1 MFCKWTYWH
10 ARRNIILYWK
20 TLNRYFP
27 TTNCKLKKKNF
38 QPVLKPTLNTASILF
53 IYFFFFYFFFSKRHC
68 SINTASILKRDTSKS
83 RDQDCRLQTN
93 SKPKNTGQETKVLG
107 NPLWREN
114 EIDSRVLKMSWYL
127 HGCTVVFSFVIPH
140 NLNSETF
147 SFQKEAMAV
156 ILSWCVFVRVLQ
168 QSLTY
173 EERRAS

>member
-1 MFCKWTYWH
+1 MFCKWTYWR

-27 TTNCKLKKKNF
+27 TTNCKLKKKNL
-38 QPVLKPTLNTASILF
+38 QPVLKPTL
-53 IYFFFFYFFFSKRHC
+53 
-68 SINTASILKRDTSKS
+68 NTASILKRDTSKS

-114 EIDSRVLKMSWYL
+114 EINSRVLKMSWYL
-127 HGCTVVFSFVIPH
+127 HGCPVVFSFVIPH